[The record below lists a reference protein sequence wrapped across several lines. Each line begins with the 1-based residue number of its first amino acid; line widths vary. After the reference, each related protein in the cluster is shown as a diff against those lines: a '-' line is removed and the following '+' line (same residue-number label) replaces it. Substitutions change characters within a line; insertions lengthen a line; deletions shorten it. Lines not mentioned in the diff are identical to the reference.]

1 MADQSFAPINYRMR
15 FPALDGVR
23 AVAVLM
29 VFAFHYGGGAH
40 RGPLLKVADAIRLQ
54 GWVGVDVFF
63 VLSGFLITGVLYDTR
78 RDSRFF
84 SRFFARRSV
93 RIFPVY
99 YLVALLLLVLTP
111 VFHYSWHAVHLLFL
125 VYLGNIPGAF
135 MPAIYQLHAR
145 WPAAD
150 VYLGHLWSLFVEE
163 QFYLLWPLLV
173 WGIGGRVKLM
183 WTAFGLSTVALTL
196 RVWLVLGSG
205 VDLRG
210 GWLMNMLPFHMDTL
224 LIGGVL
230 ALLLRGER
238 AAGWQKLCGTVF
250 AVSTVTLMVLF
261 LLDSARDATWISTV
275 GFTLI
280 ALASAG
286 LIGSTLRRE
295 SVTYKF
301 FSLRAL
307 RIMGRYSYGFY
318 VYHLLF
324 ASGWAALT
332 TKLVH
337 LLHSAAIGTVTG
349 IAITFWVTFLVSK
362 LSYDFFEVRFLRW
375 KRWLGYDSAVREE
388 RSMARP
394 G

>member
-1 MADQSFAPINYRMR
+1 MAEQSFAPINHRMR

-54 GWVGVDVFF
+54 GWAGVDVFF

-78 RDSRFF
+78 NDSRFF

-99 YLVALLLLVLTP
+99 YLVAVVLLLLTP
-111 VFHYSWHAVHLLFL
+111 IFHYSWHAVHLLFL

-145 WPAAD
+145 TPAAD

-163 QFYLLWPLLV
+163 QFYVLWPLLV

-183 WTAFGLSTVALTL
+183 WTASGLSALALAL
-196 RVWLVLGSG
+196 RVWMVLGSG
-205 VDLRG
+205 IDLRG
-210 GWLMNMLPFHMDTL
+210 GWLLNMLPFHMDTL
-224 LIGGVL
+224 LIGGIL
-230 ALLLRGER
+230 ALLLRGSR
-238 AAGWQKLCGTVF
+238 APVWQWVCGPLF
-250 AVSTVTLMVLF
+250 AVSTVTLVIF
-261 LLDSARDATWISTV
+261 FVVDSERDAVWLSTV

-286 LIGSTLRRE
+286 LIGSALRPGSYACR
-295 SVTYKF
+295 F

-324 ASGWAALT
+324 AAG
-332 TKLVH
+332 
-337 LLHSAAIGTVTG
+337 
-349 IAITFWVTFLVSK
+349 
-362 LSYDFFEVRFLRW
+362 
-375 KRWLGYDSAVREE
+375 
-388 RSMARP
+388 
-394 G
+394 

>member
-1 MADQSFAPINYRMR
+1 M
-15 FPALDGVR
+15 
-23 AVAVLM
+23 
-29 VFAFHYGGGAH
+29 
-40 RGPLLKVADAIRLQ
+40 
-54 GWVGVDVFF
+54 FF

-78 RDSRFF
+78 NDSRFF
-84 SRFFARRSV
+84 SRFYARRSI

-99 YLVALLLLVLTP
+99 YLVALMLLILTP
-111 VFHYSWHAVHLLFL
+111 VFHYEWHAVHLLFL
-125 VYLGNIPGAF
+125 IYLGNIPGAF
-135 MPAIYQLHAR
+135 VPTIYQIHAR
-145 WPAAD
+145 VPAAD
-150 VYLGHLWSLFVEE
+150 VYLGHLWSLCVEE

-173 WGIGGRVKLM
+173 WGIAARVKLM
-183 WTAFGLSTVALTL
+183 WTAVGLSMLAVAM
-196 RVWLVLGSG
+196 RVWMVLGSG

-210 GWLMNMLPFHMDTL
+210 GWLLNMLPYHMDTL

-238 AAGWQKLCGTVF
+238 ATAWQKVCGAVF
-250 AVSTVTLMVLF
+250 SLSTLALAVLF
-261 LLDSARDATWISTV
+261 LLNSVLETVWLSTI

-286 LIGSTLRRE
+286 LIGSALRRG

-337 LLHSAAIGTVTG
+337 LVHSTAIGTVGG
-349 IAITFWVTFLVSK
+349 IAITFWVTFFISK
-362 LSYDFFEVRFLRW
+362 LSYDLFEVRFLRW
-375 KRWLGYDSAVREE
+375 KRWLAYDSVAGGGDDRRQTGVNAVVRA
-388 RSMARP
+388 SK
-394 G
+394 